1 MASYMRKFVTE
12 HKAYRKDSVVNE
24 EITWYVSARF
34 TIVGCK
40 FAGLKKKSNSNI
52 ILSPNVGI

>member
-40 FAGLKKKSNSNI
+40 FAGLKKKRKF
-52 ILSPNVGI
+52 